1 MDGDYVDEESVI
13 RMCTGAAL
21 SVMVLVV
28 TFLRRMRARRR
39 TLRSGRSAERLRQE
53 KTRAELMRR
62 IYHGYSDS
70 CQNFVRMRTGA
81 FLRLAHTMRT
91 NYLLKD
97 SRFITVEEQLAITLN
112 ILGHKSKNR
121 MMKTQFIRSGETVS
135 RYFNRVLQAISCIQG
150 RFMKQAPNE
159 VPHEIQNNPS
169 FYPFFKD
176 CIGMID
182 GTHVDAMLPASLVV
196 RFRGR
201 KGVTQN
207 ILAACTPNKM
217 FTYVLAGW
225 EGSANDYRILQDA
238 LSRPQPYGLRVYT
251 GKYYLCDAGYTTQP
265 GFISP
270 YRAVRYH
277 LKEFSGRTPQNRMEL
292 FNLRHSS
299 LRSRI
304 EATFGILKNRFK
316 ILTSKPHYPF
326 KTQVDIVLA
335 CTVLHNYIATV
346 DPDDDLLNED
356 IDICEDDTESGI
368 NEDDNVI
375 DFLQSQSVRQQGAS
389 KDEWRSRRDQ
399 IALDM
404 WIDYCNKYRHGD
416 TTESAV

>member
-1 MDGDYVDEESVI
+1 MDGDFDDEEVVK
-13 RMCTGAAL
+13 RMCVGAAF
-21 SVMVLVV
+21 SVMVIIF
-28 TFLRRMRARRR
+28 TFLGSIKRPRRSI
-39 TLRSGRSAERLRQE
+39 RSGPSEENLRRE
-53 KTRAELMRR
+53 KTRADLMRR
-62 IYHGYSDS
+62 IFHGYSDS
-70 CQNFVRMRTGA
+70 CQNFVRMRPAA
-81 FLRLAHTMRT
+81 FMKLASLMRKLD
-91 NYLLKD
+91 LLKD
-97 SRFITVEEQLAITLN
+97 SRNVTVEEQLVITLN

-121 MMKTQFIRSGETVS
+121 TMRTQFIRSGDTVS
-135 RYFNRVLQAISCIQG
+135 KYFNRVLQAISCIQG

-159 VPHEIQNNPS
+159 VPPEILSNPS

-176 CIGMID
+176 CVGMID
-182 GTHVDAMLPASLVV
+182 ETHVDAMLPATRVS

-207 ILAACTPNKM
+207 ILAACTPNKL

-238 LSRPQPYGLRVYT
+238 LSRPQPYGLRVYP

-270 YRAVRYH
+270 YRGVRYH
-277 LKEFSGRTPQNRMEL
+277 LKEFTGRTPQNRREL

-299 LRSRI
+299 LRSKI
-304 EATFGILKNRFK
+304 EPTFGILKNRFK

-326 KTQVDIVLA
+326 PAQVDIVLA

-346 DPDDDLLNED
+346 DPEDELLNETTD
-356 IDICEDDTESGI
+356 IEEEDGEEEI
-368 NEDDNVI
+368 NEESNVM
-375 DFLQSQSVRQQGAS
+375 DFTLSQTVRELNAS

-399 IALDM
+399 IAMDM
-404 WIDYCNKYRHGD
+404 WIDYCSKYRHGD
-416 TTESAV
+416 THESAL

>member
-1 MDGDYVDEESVI
+1 MDGDYIDEESVI
-13 RMCTGAAL
+13 RMCAGAAF

-28 TFLRRMRARRR
+28 TFFRRMRSRRR
-39 TLRSGRSAERLRQE
+39 MLRSGRSAERLRHE
-53 KTRAELMRR
+53 KTRAELMSR

-70 CQNFVRMRTGA
+70 YQNFVRMRSGA
-81 FLRLAHTMRT
+81 FLKLAKTMRT
-91 NYLLKD
+91 NHLLKD

-121 MMKTQFIRSGETVS
+121 MMRTQFIRSGETVS

-150 RFMKQAPNE
+150 RYMKQAPNE
-159 VPHEIQNNPS
+159 VPQEIQNNPS
-169 FYPFFKD
+169 FYLFFKD
-176 CIGMID
+176 CICMID
-182 GTHVDAMLPASLVV
+182 GTHVDAMLPASLVA
-196 RFRGR
+196 RFRGH
-201 KGVTQN
+201 KCVTQN
-207 ILAACTPNKM
+207 ILVACTPNKM
-217 FTYVLAGW
+217 FTYILAGW
-225 EGSANDYRILQDA
+225 EESANDYRILQDA

-265 GFISP
+265 RFISP
-270 YRAVRYH
+270 YRGVRYH
-277 LKEFSGRTPQNRMEL
+277 LKEFSGRTPQNRREL

-304 EATFGILKNRFK
+304 EATFGILKNGFK
-316 ILTSKPHYPF
+316 ILTAKPHYPF

-335 CTVLHNYIATV
+335 CTVLHNYIAIV
-346 DPDDDLLNED
+346 DPDDDLLNEN
-356 IDICEDDTESGI
+356 IDICEDDTELDI
-368 NEDDNVI
+368 NEDKNVI
-375 DFLQSQSVRQQGAS
+375 DFLQSQTVREQGAS

-404 WIDYCNKYRHGD
+404 WIDYCCKYRHGD

>member
-1 MDGDYVDEESVI
+1 MDGDYDDEEGVK
-13 RMCTGAAL
+13 RMCVGATF
-21 SVMVLVV
+21 SVMVIIF
-28 TFLRRMRARRR
+28 TFLRRIKCRRR
-39 TLRSGRSAERLRQE
+39 SLRSGPSAEKLRRE
-53 KTRAELMRR
+53 KARSELMSR
-62 IYHGYSDS
+62 IFEGYSDS
-70 CQNFVRMRTGA
+70 CQNFVRMRPGA
-81 FLRLAHTMRT
+81 FMKLATLMRKQQ
-91 NYLLKD
+91 LLKD
-97 SRFITVEEQLAITLN
+97 SRHITVEEQLAISLN

-121 MMKTQFIRSGETVS
+121 MMRTQFIRSGDTVS
-135 RYFNRVLQAISCIQG
+135 KYFNRVLEAISRIQG

-159 VPHEIQNNPS
+159 VPQEILSNPS
-169 FYPFFKD
+169 FYPYFKD

-182 GTHVDAMLPASLVV
+182 GTHVDAMLPAALVS

-207 ILAACTPNKM
+207 VLAACTPNKL

-270 YRAVRYH
+270 YRGVRYH
-277 LKEFSGRTPQNRMEL
+277 LKEFAGRTPQNRREL

-299 LRSRI
+299 LRSKI

-316 ILTSKPHYPF
+316 ILTAKPHYPF
-326 KTQVDIVLA
+326 PTQVDIVLA

-346 DPDDDLLNED
+346 DPEDELLNETND
-356 IDICEDDTESGI
+356 IEEEDAAEEITE
-368 NEDDNVI
+368 ETNVV
-375 DFLQSQSVRQQGAS
+375 DFTQPQIVREQNTS
-389 KDEWRSRRDQ
+389 KDEWRSLRDQ
-399 IALDM
+399 IAMDM
-404 WIDYCNKYRHGD
+404 WIDYCMKYRHGD
-416 TTESAV
+416 THESAL